1 MKKSTSPEDRKSL
14 LATARSAISESLG
27 FAPGRRPPSPAG
39 SGGVFVTLKLDG
51 RLRGCIGRLRSSAP
65 IGSTVAQMAKAAAF
79 EDPRFPRL
87 TEEEFNRIK
96 IEISRLSEFFPID
109 AKKVE
114 VGIHGLMLSLGARS
128 GLLLPQ
134 VPGEQG
140 WDRNAYLSGLCEK
153 AGLAD
158 RSWENPNAR
167 LEAFTAEVFGEE

>member
-1 MKKSTSPEDRKSL
+1 
-14 LATARSAISESLG
+14 
-27 FAPGRRPPSPAG
+27 
-39 SGGVFVTLKLDG
+39 
-51 RLRGCIGRLRSSAP
+51 
-65 IGSTVAQMAKAAAF
+65 MAKAAAF